1 MAANEVIRVIK
12 ERRSVREYISKP
24 IPREVL
30 EDIVDCGRLAPS
42 ARNLQPWLFVVS
54 TEKQIKEEISKLA
67 LYGKF
72 IANAGACISVFCE
85 KDANHLVEDGCAATQ
100 NMLIA
105 AKAYG
110 IDSCWVAGYERPY
123 SEDIRKL
130 LGVPEKYKLISL
142 ISLGYSDKKVTRDKK
157 TLDEIVRWE
166 RY

>member
-1 MAANEVIRVIK
+1 MANRVISVIK
-12 ERRSVREYISKP
+12 ERRSVREYLPKP

-30 EDIVDCGRLAPS
+30 EDILDCGRLAPS
-42 ARNLQPWLFVVS
+42 ARNIQPWLFVVS
-54 TEKQIKEEISKLA
+54 TKKQIKEEISKLA

-72 IANAGACISVFCE
+72 IASAGACISVFCE
-85 KDANHLVEDGCAATQ
+85 RDNSFLVEDGCAATQ

-105 AKAYG
+105 AKAHG

-142 ISLGYSDKKVTRDKK
+142 ISLGYSDKIVIREKK
-157 TLDEIVRWE
+157 TLDEVVRWE
-166 RY
+166 KY

>member
-1 MAANEVIRVIK
+1 MVEDVIRVIK

-24 IPREVL
+24 IPKEVL
-30 EDIVDCGRLAPS
+30 EDILDCGRLAPS
-42 ARNLQPWLFVVS
+42 ARNLQPWLFVVI
-54 TEKQIKEEISKLA
+54 TEKQTKEKIAKLA

-72 IANAGACISVFCE
+72 IADAGACISVFCE
-85 KDANHLVEDGCAATQ
+85 RDARHLVEDGCAATQ

-142 ISLGYSDKKVTRDKK
+142 ISLGYSDKTVTKAKK
-157 TLDEIVRWE
+157 TLDEVVRWE
-166 RY
+166 KY